1 MQQSNFSYTIYSKIV
16 YLREAEPRPWT
27 RKIEYFFSVIE
38 HGNLSSAAQS
48 LRVSQPTLSR
58 QIQSIEHQFQ
68 TPLFVR
74 GGRGMM
80 PTEAGK
86 QLHEGLQRI
95 ERQLRALKTDVA
107 AVSLEPSGEVAFGIP
122 PSPRG
127 LIAVPLVKGFNA
139 AYPRIAVRII
149 EETSAQLRDLVA
161 NGLIDV
167 AVTNTYEPALGVTAQ
182 QLGRERMLLVGPVSA
197 KLSMRRETPIN
208 VLAELPLILT
218 TRPNSLRL
226 TIETGLG
233 VHGLQPNVRFE
244 ANTLPL
250 MTDLVTAD
258 LGYTVLPACGAR
270 QLLAQRKITA
280 SPIAGL
286 FITWLVAR
294 PKAVRSAWR
303 PNAFTICCANT
314 ATSKF
319 APASGNRR
327 SDRMVDVPPQL
338 LYAGAFQSS
347 VAMRSWDSKLTKTA
361 PTRASRDA
369 KLRCLHTN
377 PAVCCQRHEVS
388 EAGFRRDS
396 PGQRV
401 FEWRLC
407 AKSGR
412 PCLIQAGYSP
422 GKNSTSLNQRCRPSK
437 GPRQFDGCFN
447 LEDTDKTE
455 SCTILVIDAMNC
467 YWALIHRP
475 ICGQCSLKVPT
486 L

>member
-1 MQQSNFSYTIYSKIV
+1 MDI
-16 YLREAEPRPWT
+16 
-27 RKIEYFFSVIE
+27 RKIQYFFAVIE

-58 QIQSIEHQFQ
+58 QIQSIEDQFQ

-127 LIAVPLVKGFNA
+127 LIAVPLVKSFNT

-167 AVTNTYEPALGVTAQ
+167 AVTNTYEPALGVAAQ
-182 QLGRERMLLVGPVSA
+182 QLGRERMLLVGPVGA

-208 VLAELPLILT
+208 ALAELPLILT

-258 LGYTVLPACGAR
+258 LGYTVLPACGVR

-294 PKAVRSAWR
+294 PKARSLGVAAERFYDMLCELGRKQVRDGIWESA
-303 PNAFTICCANT
+303 A
-314 ATSKF
+314 
-319 APASGNRR
+319 
-327 SDRMVDVPPQL
+327 
-338 LYAGAFQSS
+338 
-347 VAMRSWDSKLTKTA
+347 
-361 PTRASRDA
+361 
-369 KLRCLHTN
+369 
-377 PAVCCQRHEVS
+377 
-388 EAGFRRDS
+388 
-396 PGQRV
+396 
-401 FEWRLC
+401 
-407 AKSGR
+407 
-412 PCLIQAGYSP
+412 
-422 GKNSTSLNQRCRPSK
+422 
-437 GPRQFDGCFN
+437 
-447 LEDTDKTE
+447 
-455 SCTILVIDAMNC
+455 
-467 YWALIHRP
+467 
-475 ICGQCSLKVPT
+475 
-486 L
+486 

>member
-1 MQQSNFSYTIYSKIV
+1 MDI
-16 YLREAEPRPWT
+16 
-27 RKIEYFFSVIE
+27 RKIQYFFAVIE

-58 QIQSIEHQFQ
+58 QIQSIEEQFQ

-86 QLHEGLQRI
+86 QLHEGLQSI

-107 AVSLEPSGEVAFGIP
+107 AVSLEPTGEVAFGIP

-127 LIAVPLVKGFNA
+127 LIAVPLVKNFNA

-167 AVTNTYEPALGVTAQ
+167 AITNSHEPALGVPAR

-197 KLSMRRETPIN
+197 KLSMRRETPIKA
-208 VLAELPLILT
+208 LAELPLILT

-226 TIETGLG
+226 TIETELG

-258 LGYTVLPACGAR
+258 LGYTVLPACGVR
-270 QLLAQRKITA
+270 ELLAQNKITA

-294 PKAVRSAWR
+294 PKARTLGVAAERFYDMLCELGRKQVRDGIWESA
-303 PNAFTICCANT
+303 A
-314 ATSKF
+314 
-319 APASGNRR
+319 
-327 SDRMVDVPPQL
+327 
-338 LYAGAFQSS
+338 
-347 VAMRSWDSKLTKTA
+347 
-361 PTRASRDA
+361 
-369 KLRCLHTN
+369 
-377 PAVCCQRHEVS
+377 
-388 EAGFRRDS
+388 
-396 PGQRV
+396 
-401 FEWRLC
+401 
-407 AKSGR
+407 
-412 PCLIQAGYSP
+412 
-422 GKNSTSLNQRCRPSK
+422 
-437 GPRQFDGCFN
+437 
-447 LEDTDKTE
+447 
-455 SCTILVIDAMNC
+455 
-467 YWALIHRP
+467 
-475 ICGQCSLKVPT
+475 
-486 L
+486 